1 MAKPN
6 FSFQKRQREQ
16 ERARKKQEK
25 LARRQERANAPEGS
39 DPDVPFGV
47 MDGPPDLDA
56 PGEPSPESPPGTPA
70 P

>member
-25 LARRQERANAPEGS
+25 AQRKLERANNPDGTDPDLEGIVPREDGADDAPAPE
-39 DPDVPFGV
+39 
-47 MDGPPDLDA
+47 
-56 PGEPSPESPPGTPA
+56 TPA

>member
-1 MAKPN
+1 VRVAKPN

-25 LARRQERANAPEGS
+25 MQRKLERANEPAS
-39 DPDVPFGV
+39 
-47 MDGPPDLDA
+47 PDLDGTVPDGA
-56 PGEPSPESPPGTPA
+56 ARDADAGVESPPVKPA